1 MPKFTKKNV
10 RGTWRLAEMQ
20 AAVRD
25 VLMYKR
31 SQRYAS
37 TMHNVPRQTLRRHLQ
52 KVQSGEGVVKTLGR
66 KTVLSETQEEDLK
79 EVILDMESKLFGL
92 TRNDVRHFV
101 YTFCQK
107 NKIVHP
113 FNNASEMAGKDWL
126 AGFLKRHSELSL
138 RVPEATSIQRAI
150 GFNKAKVDIFMDHL
164 ERTLFDRSGKR
175 IIPAGDIYNVDES
188 GFTIC
193 HKPRKIL
200 AKKGKHGVGVL
211 SSAERGKN
219 VTVVACVSATG
230 VYIPPMFVFPRVR
243 MRPELLDGAP
253 PGSIGRSN
261 KSGWINEELFLQ
273 WFDHFLAAVQPLHR
287 PNPVLL
293 ILDGHSSHTKNL
305 ELIEKARTNNVI
317 MLSLPSHCTHKLQPL
332 DVAVF
337 KAVNVFYNQEVQ
349 TWLREHPGRP
359 VTEFQIASLFRSAY
373 EKAATLKNALSG
385 FRKTGINPFNRHIF
399 SEEDYVAA
407 AVTDVPAP
415 CPQANPQPPMDTGT
429 APESQA
435 NPQPPID
442 TGTAPE
448 SQANPQPP
456 MDTGTAPESQA
467 HPQPPIDTGTAPESQ
482 AHPQPPIDTGTA
494 PESQAHPQPPM
505 DTGTAPESQAHPQ
518 PPIDTGT
525 APESQAHPQ
534 PPIDTG
540 TAPESQAHPQPP
552 IDTGTAPESQ
562 AHPQPP
568 MDTGTAPESQA
579 NPQPPM
585 DTGTAPESQANPQP
599 PIDTGTAPESQAN
612 PQPPMDTGTAPE
624 SQAHPQPPID
634 TGTAPES
641 QAHPQPPIDT
651 GTAPESQA
659 HPQPPIDTGTAPES
673 QANPQPPMDTGTAP
687 ESQANPQPSTS
698 ATFVGISDAP
708 HPSSSHDGDNGDSA
722 LEISFEEIIGIPKQA
737 SHRPAKK
744 RKVAHSEILTSSPYK
759 NNVEAAK
766 KTITKAM
773 KKKSNAKGKG
783 KKSRNTQVMSKTQK
797 VSAKRKKNEPEQSLS
812 NDICGYCG
820 VKFGCPEDP
829 KSSDDWIQCK
839 PCHTWF
845 HESCGEECG
854 IMDDDSFTCQKCV

>member
-552 IDTGTAPESQ
+552 
-562 AHPQPP
+562 

-612 PQPPMDTGTAPE
+612 PQPPIDTGTAPE
-624 SQAHPQPPID
+624 SQANPQPPMD

-737 SHRPAKK
+737 SHRPAQK

>member
-599 PIDTGTAPESQAN
+599 
-612 PQPPMDTGTAPE
+612 
-624 SQAHPQPPID
+624 
-634 TGTAPES
+634 
-641 QAHPQPPIDT
+641 
-651 GTAPESQA
+651 
-659 HPQPPIDTGTAPES
+659 
-673 QANPQPPMDTGTAP
+673 
-687 ESQANPQPSTS
+687 STS

>member
-494 PESQAHPQPPM
+494 PESQANPQPPM
-505 DTGTAPESQAHPQ
+505 DTGTAPESQANPQ
-518 PPIDTGT
+518 PPI
-525 APESQAHPQ
+525 
-534 PPIDTG
+534 
-540 TAPESQAHPQPP
+540 
-552 IDTGTAPESQ
+552 
-562 AHPQPP
+562 
-568 MDTGTAPESQA
+568 DTGTAPESQA